1 MNCSEIQR
9 LFTTAPFVQHVGMRL
24 LEAGEGWCESEIEI
38 QAHHQQQDSF
48 IHAGVQATMAD
59 HTAGSAAATLI
70 RPGQYVLTVE
80 FKINLLRPA
89 QGQRLRCKAEVL
101 KPGKT
106 LSIVESSLFTDTLVS
121 KATVT
126 LAILEK

>member
-1 MNCSEIQR
+1 MNRSEIQR
-9 LFTTAPFVQHVGMRL
+9 LFTTDPFVQHVGMRL